1 MSYRMSCRR
10 SIPAFTMT
18 LLLTLPAAAV
28 AAGPAHGGDRE
39 PAERGRLSLV
49 LESLWEWLGLTPA
62 PPASVAG
69 TTTTE
74 GANGT
79 GTGGGTGGEGQGNYD
94 PSGSGP
100 PPPEYNPDLNPGGG
114 TSGGG

>member
-1 MSYRMSCRR
+1 MSYHTSCRR
-10 SIPAFTMT
+10 SIPAFTLT

-49 LESLWEWLGLTPA
+49 LESLRQWLGLTPA

-69 TTTTE
+69 ATTTE
-74 GANGT
+74 GENGTGPGT
-79 GTGGGTGGEGQGNYD
+79 GTGGEAQGSSD
-94 PSGSGP
+94 PSGTGT
-100 PPPEYNPDLNPGGG
+100 PPPEYDPDLNPGGG
-114 TSGGG
+114 